1 MANQT
6 VSCFADAETG
16 DVFVTGGGQSNNRL
30 VMGEGDV
37 LTVTHSLASP
47 QSTGTLSVG
56 AFSTNQWTSGGTMSL
71 YRGTSGTRT
80 VKTSPT
86 VTTLN
91 IPCSIS
97 GYNDGTIY
105 ISIVSSVDTTPDNF
119 GGQFSGVTDANP
131 SQEYLL
137 GTIGVTGINTSVTC
151 SVSGTANTQSRLGST
166 GTKSASAKTV
176 SNGDSITIWGTA
188 SSSYNSNTTATVTIG
203 TLTISKT
210 ISTMVDPSTGTR
222 IPFPVSSGTISLDDV
237 RKFFGPA
244 TAAASLGNY
253 YFGGSY
259 VPNISSG
266 TPNNNGVPTSGTIDL
281 TDFYDSCTTLYF
293 STAPTN
299 KGGFADNTT
308 SAQTIT
314 LNWNKSSDWE
324 LGYGPDMEDGVDY
337 RITHETT
344 QIGGNFSSGMTEY
357 EISFGGVTRDLTV
370 AANRSSHTF
379 AYYNGSGTVF
389 INLTA
394 SSTAYTEF
402 EMFGEITLEARHKQS
417 TSYTTSAT
425 FTYYLF
431 FYGP

>member
-6 VSCFADAETG
+6 VSVFADAETSSI
-16 DVFVTGGGQSNNRL
+16 FVTGGGSSNNRL
-30 VMGEGDV
+30 VMGEGDT

-47 QSTGTLSVG
+47 SSVGTLTVSG
-56 AFSTNQWTSGGTMSL
+56 FSTNQFTSSTSMSL

-86 VTTLN
+86 VATPN
-91 IPCSIS
+91 ITCSIS
-97 GYNDGTIY
+97 GYGSGTIFL
-105 ISIVSSVDTTPDNF
+105 SIVSSVDTTPDNF
-119 GGQFSGVTDANP
+119 GGQFSGRTDANP

-166 GTKSASAKTV
+166 GTKSSSAKTV
-176 SNGDSITIWGTA
+176 SNGDSITIWGTS
-188 SSSYNSNTTATVTIG
+188 SSSYNSSTTATVTIG

-210 ISTMVDPSTGTR
+210 ITTIVDPASGTR
-222 IPFPVSSGTISLDDV
+222 IPFPVSSGTISLDNV

-244 TAAASLGNY
+244 NGAAALGNY
-253 YFGGSY
+253 YRGGSY
-259 VPNISSG
+259 VPNITTGS
-266 TPNNNGVPTSGTIDL
+266 PNNSGVPTSGTIDM
-281 TDFYDSCTTLYF
+281 TDFYNSFTTLYF

-299 KGGFADNTT
+299 KGNFANNVS

-314 LNWNKSSDWE
+314 LNWNKASDWE
-324 LGYGPDMEDGVDY
+324 LGYGPDMEDSVDY

-344 QIGGNFSSGMTEY
+344 QIGGNFSSGMTAY
-357 EISFGGVTRDLTV
+357 QITFGGVTRDLTV

-379 AYYNGSGTVF
+379 AYYNGSGTVS

-402 EMFGEITLEARHKQS
+402 EMFGEITLQARHKQA

-425 FTYYLF
+425 FTYYF
-431 FYGP
+431 FFFGP

>member
-6 VSCFADAETG
+6 VSVFADAETSSI
-16 DVFVTGGGQSNNRL
+16 FVLNGGSSGNRL

-47 QSTGTLSVG
+47 SSVGTLSVG

-97 GYNDGTIY
+97 GYGSGTIFL
-105 ISIVSSVDTTPDNF
+105 SIVSSVDTTPDNF
-119 GGQFSGVTDANP
+119 GGQFSGRTDANP

-151 SVSGTANTQSRLGST
+151 SVSGTANTQSRKGST
-166 GTKSASAKTV
+166 GTKSSSAKTV

-188 SSSYNSNTTATVTIG
+188 SSSYNSSTTATVTIG

-210 ISTMVDPSTGTR
+210 ITTIVDPASGTR
-222 IPFPVSSGTISLDDV
+222 IPFPVSSGQIGLNDV
-237 RKFFGPA
+237 RQFFGPRNGQ
-244 TAAASLGNY
+244 ASMANY
-253 YFGGSY
+253 YRGGSY
-259 VPNISSG
+259 VPNITTGS
-266 TPNNNGVPTSGTIDL
+266 PNNSGVPTSGTIDM
-281 TDFYDSCTTLYF
+281 TDFYNSFTTLYF

-344 QIGGNFSSGMTEY
+344 QIAGNFSSGMTAY
-357 EISFGGVTRDLTV
+357 QITFGGVTRDLTV

-379 AYYNGSGTVF
+379 AYYNGSGTVS

-402 EMFGEITLEARHKQS
+402 EMFGEITLQARHKQS

-425 FTYYLF
+425 FTYYFF